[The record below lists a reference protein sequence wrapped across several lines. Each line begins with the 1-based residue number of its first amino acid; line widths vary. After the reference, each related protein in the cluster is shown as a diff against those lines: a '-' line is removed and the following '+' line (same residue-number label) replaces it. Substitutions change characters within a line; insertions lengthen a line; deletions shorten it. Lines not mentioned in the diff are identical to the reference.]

1 MEIVII
7 TGFLG
12 SGKTTMLNSLIN
24 DVQQENKKSAV
35 IMN

>member
-24 DVQQENKKSAV
+24 DVQQENKISSHYE
-35 IMN
+35 